1 MRLIIAGCEY
11 SGASTLARAIGGWAK
26 DNMGVDMAIYDSF
39 KLPYI
44 LPLEMT
50 DEELNQFPGAAPA
63 PEAELSVAQHGVSY
77 DAGCAAK
84 GRLCSGGTAAG

>member
-50 DEELNQFPGAAPA
+50 DEELNQF
-63 PEAELSVAQHGVSY
+63 
-77 DAGCAAK
+77 
-84 GRLCSGGTAAG
+84 